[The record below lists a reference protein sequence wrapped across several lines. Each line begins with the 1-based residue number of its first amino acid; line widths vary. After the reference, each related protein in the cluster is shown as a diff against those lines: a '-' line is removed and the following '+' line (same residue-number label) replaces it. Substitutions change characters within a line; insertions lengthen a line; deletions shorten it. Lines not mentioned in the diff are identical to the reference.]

1 MVRKTSK
8 GLRSVRQSCQVPP
21 FSATL
26 ERLDGL
32 VAQNAGYETR
42 PECPIAGLL
51 AQPSG
56 TLTAVPESQPPR
68 PETRYVSVGDADVA
82 YQVFGDGEDLLLI
95 WGLGSH
101 VEYGWESLTEA
112 RFRRRLASVA
122 RVIML
127 DRRGNGA
134 SDGVTRGA
142 IPTWEDW
149 TEDIL
154 AVVDEVGS
162 TKFSVL
168 AEVDAGPIG
177 ILFAALHP
185 ERVQSLILANTF
197 CRAHV
202 DQDFPIGMKPKALE
216 AFVAFVGKHWG
227 TTEWVAAV
235 EPGLARDSEF
245 LRWLARTQRAS
256 ATPRTAAAQYRY
268 ILNVDVRDALP
279 MIQAPTLVLH
289 NEDNAYIPVAH
300 GRYLAEHIPSA
311 ELITYKA
318 RVDVSGVAVTD
329 PIIDA
334 ASKFVTGRRA
344 EVEIDRVLATVLFLD
359 IVGSTERLAA
369 LGDRQWG
376 QVLDQ
381 HDQLVRDELTRFRG
395 HEVKTTG
402 DGFVA
407 TFDGPARA
415 IRCAEAIIDG
425 VAKFGIEVR
434 AGLHVGECEVRG
446 DDIAG
451 IAVHIAA
458 RVGALAAPSEI
469 LVSSTIKE
477 LVAGSEVDFL
487 ESRAHTLKGVRG
499 VWKLSA
505 VAR

>member
-1 MVRKTSK
+1 
-8 GLRSVRQSCQVPP
+8 
-21 FSATL
+21 
-26 ERLDGL
+26 
-32 VAQNAGYETR
+32 
-42 PECPIAGLL
+42 
-51 AQPSG
+51 
-56 TLTAVPESQPPR
+56 
-68 PETRYVSVGDADVA
+68 
-82 YQVFGDGEDLLLI
+82 
-95 WGLGSH
+95 
-101 VEYGWESLTEA
+101 
-112 RFRRRLASVA
+112 
-122 RVIML
+122 ML

-185 ERVQSLILANTF
+185 ERVRSLILANTF
-197 CRAHV
+197 CRALV
-202 DQDFPIGMKPKALE
+202 DRDFSIGMKPEELE

-227 TTEWVAAV
+227 TTEWVSAV
-235 EPGLARDSEF
+235 EPSLASDSEF

-268 ILNVDVRDALP
+268 ILNVDVREALP

-289 NEDNAYIPVAH
+289 NEVNGYIPVSH
-300 GRYLAEHIPSA
+300 GRYLAEHIPGA

-318 RVDVSGVAVTD
+318 RIDRSGVAVTD
-329 PIIDA
+329 PVIDA
-334 ASKFVTGRRA
+334 ASKFVTGRPA

-369 LGDRQWG
+369 LGDRQWR
-376 QVLDQ
+376 QFLDQ
-381 HDQLVRDELTRFRG
+381 HDRLVRDELARFRG

-425 VAKFGIEVR
+425 VTELGIAVR
-434 AGLHVGECEVRG
+434 AGLHVGECEVRE

-458 RVGALAAPSEI
+458 RVGALAAPDEI
-469 LVSSTIKE
+469 LVSSTVKD
-477 LVAGSEVDFL
+477 LVAGSEVEFL
-487 ESRAHTLKGVRG
+487 ESREHTLKGVPG
-499 VWKLSA
+499 VWNLFA